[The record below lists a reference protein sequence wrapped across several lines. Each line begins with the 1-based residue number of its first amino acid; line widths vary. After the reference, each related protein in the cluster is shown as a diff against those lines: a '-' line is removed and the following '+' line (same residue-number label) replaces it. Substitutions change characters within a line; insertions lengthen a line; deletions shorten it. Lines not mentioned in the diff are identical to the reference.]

1 MLNIYPT
8 HMLWLKVMPGGN
20 KSGVC
25 PVWHCVPASGDS
37 SWLGGPDYSSLLQPT
52 ISGTNHQDLDDN
64 EEKEKSTKIIILT
77 ENVCFSFNEVLISE
91 HSWHLMKPYKC
102 YHAQGMFLRLT
113 VPQPQ
118 RCKFP
123 NFWQPSIFWL
133 PPSPSGVHSHQ
144 AAQLHQERM
153 WVEPFLAAGSCRKRC
168 GLRVHGVPA
177 TLNGKQNG

>member
-1 MLNIYPT
+1 MFNALCIMCKNQTAGIV
-8 HMLWLKVMPGGN
+8 WLRRVFCDSPWVWKVCSWVWRP
-20 KSGVC
+20 
-25 PVWHCVPASGDS
+25 PVAGDS
-37 SWLGGPDYSSLLQPT
+37 SWLGGPDYSSLFHLQP
-52 ISGTNHQDLDDN
+52 TNHQDLDDN

-77 ENVCFSFNEVLISE
+77 ENVCFSFNEVLISD
-91 HSWHLMKPYKC
+91 KKI
-102 YHAQGMFLRLT
+102 
-113 VPQPQ
+113 
-118 RCKFP
+118 P
-123 NFWQPSIFWL
+123 NFWLPSIFWL